1 MMNGPHPALI
11 AANDIVTAFGQH
23 NTAAYFDLFETE
35 AQFVFYT
42 HHEKLDNRAEYE
54 NLWTEWETQHGFKV
68 LHCES
73 HNQELKVYGDIALF
87 VHDVHTT
94 VQWDGETNTLE
105 EAETILLK
113 RNDQDQWRA
122 VYEHLSP
129 KMALEQ
135 A

>member
-1 MMNGPHPALI
+1 MLHFNK
-11 AANDIVTAFGQH
+11 N
-23 NTAAYFDLFETE
+23 YFLLTILLFVIE
-35 AQFVFYT
+35 V
-42 HHEKLDNRAEYE
+42 
-54 NLWTEWETQHGFKV
+54 
-68 LHCES
+68 C
-73 HNQELKVYGDIALF
+73 IALF

-129 KMALEQ
+129 KIALEQ

>member
-11 AANDIVTAFGQH
+11 AANEIVTAFGQH
-23 NTAAYFDLFETE
+23 DTTAYFNLFETE

-42 HHEKLDNRAEYE
+42 HHKKLDSRADYE

-68 LHCES
+68 MHCES
-73 HNQELKVYGDIALF
+73 RNQELKVYGEIALF
-87 VHDVHTT
+87 THDVLTT
-94 VQWDGETNTLE
+94 VQWDGETNCLE

-113 RNDQDQWRA
+113 RNAQNQWLA
-122 VYEHLSP
+122 IYEHLSP